1 MALLAFHV
9 FAWRV
14 LKMSFLQKAYSFQG
28 RPLVRLARAL
38 SRAGLVLVVGVGS
51 LLAPAGFAGQPVPT
65 AWANGGV
72 DGVITLTTVAD
83 FSTCT
88 ALTGS
93 IPAPLFNNVSLS
105 PADGGELRLSA
116 TLEDYFDGPTL
127 DTTRWLTGTVY
138 EWYTVPPSLS
148 NGVLVLDSAYLR
160 SQTNFQSAAPR
171 FFEAR
176 ALQRADG
183 NPAGWP
189 DLGFYREQPPL
200 FYGEGPYPAD
210 SALRL
215 YVSRDDNTTFA
226 RGRDG
231 DGNQPLVDIDLPVID
246 LTQYHLF
253 RIEWDTTEARF
264 YVDGVLQAT
273 IPGIAT
279 LNTWAFLYHQTPTS
293 MGASPMHVDWVR
305 TGQYASSGTYTS
317 CAYDAGGIVNWTTLT
332 ATTSTPS
339 GTSLAFEARTSVD
352 GVAWSAWQA
361 VTGGSIGSPSGRYF
375 QYRVSLGTSAAYNS
389 PEVAQVSVNYYG
401 AATLQVSPAP
411 ATLDPGATQVFVA
424 QALDSNSRAVTGLN
438 TTWGLTNG
446 GGTLGATGIFT
457 AALPAGIFTNTV
469 AATVTTTAGPVAGA
483 ASVIIRDLAPSVN
496 IGGPYVVAE
505 GATLG
510 LSGSG
515 QDPNGLP
522 VTLSWDLDN
531 NGTFE
536 TSGAS
541 ATFSRPDNGVF
552 TVGLRV
558 QEVGGAGLATV
569 VTTPVTVTNVAPVA
583 TITGAPGG
591 SVPEGTAVTLGSTV
605 TDVGVLDTH
614 TYAWSVTKN
623 GNAYGS
629 GTGTGFTF
637 TPDDNGTYVVS
648 LSVADDDGGVGT
660 ASNVTVTVTNVAPA
674 ATITGA
680 PGGSVPEGTAVTLG
694 RTLTDP
700 GTADTHAHAWSVTKN
715 GSAYGGGTGTGFT
728 FTPDDN
734 GMYVVSLSVA
744 DDDGGVGT
752 ASNVTVTVTNVAPV
766 VAITGEPEGDVPE
779 GATVTLGRLLTD
791 PGTADTHAHAWSVTK
806 NGNAYGSGT
815 GTTFTFTPDDN
826 GTYVVSLSVTDDD
839 GGVGTDT
846 ATFLAANAIPAVS
859 LGADAVLNQGDALLR
874 AGSFSD
880 PGADTHSGAV
890 NYGDGAGWQ
899 ALSLSPEK
907 AFTLSRSYFAVGVF
921 TVTVVITDD
930 DGAAG
935 TDLLKVTWANVP
947 PTIQSVTNSG
957 PVFPGEGVTISVT
970 ATDPGGAGDPLAY
983 AFDCNNDGLFEIG
996 PQVAA
1001 QASCLTA
1008 AVGQQ
1013 VVGVR
1018 VSDSLGGVAHATT
1031 EVQVGARVYLPLV
1044 AKSYLP
1050 VAAPDLVID
1059 SLLAAAGQITVT
1071 VRNQGR
1077 TPAVDEFW
1085 VDFYVAPDPAPT
1097 GVNQVWNDGRSVYGA
1112 VWGVAAA
1119 SLPLD
1124 PGETLV
1130 LTLGDGNY
1138 QPARSHLPGLLAAG
1152 TLVMAQVDSANTA
1165 TSYGA
1170 VLETHEIAGYPY
1182 NNLAQIS
1189 IATDTPLGLALP
1201 VNQPG
1206 SIPPARPQ

>member
-660 ASNVTVTVTNVAPA
+660 ASNVTVTVTNVAP
-674 ATITGA
+674 
-680 PGGSVPEGTAVTLG
+680 
-694 RTLTDP
+694 
-700 GTADTHAHAWSVTKN
+700 
-715 GSAYGGGTGTGFT
+715 
-728 FTPDDN
+728 
-734 GMYVVSLSVA
+734 
-744 DDDGGVGT
+744 
-752 ASNVTVTVTNVAPV
+752 V